1 MPPVPNVLRTVGFI
15 GLGVMGQLMAANLE
29 AAGFVVQSFDLN
41 GTGNRNS
48 ARDAAQGADALVTML
63 PDGDAV
69 RDAVL
74 DALPALEPGAVV
86 VDMSS
91 SDPAGTRALGH
102 ALAKNKILMVDAPVS
117 GAKFK
122 AKDGT
127 LAIMAGGEKEAF
139 AKVLPVLQKLG
150 NQIFHVGPL
159 GAGHAVKA
167 LNNYLGAAGTLA
179 GFEALLIAQAFGL
192 DPVPM
197 FDAINASTGR
207 NSTTAR
213 KIPQDVLT
221 GAFASGFKLALMT
234 KDVGIAAE
242 LARGL
247 KLKTPFLKE
256 TLKHWKAAQKKL
268 PREADHTEI
277 YKYQRKLRGSPDPF
291 SRKRVLT
298 PFLGADEFRLALLH
312 EGGLALLVVGALEAG
327 LDRALGGGD
336 VALVGI
342 LEHLADHELGAL
354 HRERERSRR
363 WFWLVHSPSLRADRR
378 APRDSRGPSSRPP
391 AR

>member
-1 MPPVPNVLRTVGFI
+1 LKTIAFI
-15 GLGVMGQLMAANLE
+15 GLGVMGKLMADNLA
-29 AAGFVVQSFDLN
+29 AAGYAIQSYDLRK
-41 GTGNRNS
+41 TGNRKS
-48 ARDAAQGADALVTML
+48 PADAARGADALITML

-74 DALPALEPGAVV
+74 DALPALKPGAVV

-91 SDPAGTRALGH
+91 SDPAATRALGS
-102 ALAKNKILMVDAPVS
+102 ALNARDIGMVDAPVS

-122 AKDGT
+122 AKDAT
-127 LAIMAGGEKEAF
+127 LAIMVGGELEDF

-197 FDAINASTGR
+197 LDAINASTGR

-213 KIPQDVLT
+213 KIPQDILT
-221 GAFASGFKLALMT
+221 GAFNSGFKLALMT

-247 KLKTPFLKE
+247 KLKTPFLEE
-256 TLKHWKAAQKKL
+256 TLKHWRAAQKKL

-277 YKYQRKLRGSPDPF
+277 YKYQQKLAR
-291 SRKRVLT
+291 
-298 PFLGADEFRLALLH
+298 
-312 EGGLALLVVGALEAG
+312 GGLKK
-327 LDRALGGGD
+327 
-336 VALVGI
+336 
-342 LEHLADHELGAL
+342 
-354 HRERERSRR
+354 SSPRR
-363 WFWLVHSPSLRADRR
+363 
-378 APRDSRGPSSRPP
+378 RGPSLG
-391 AR
+391 

>member
-1 MPPVPNVLRTVGFI
+1 
-15 GLGVMGQLMAANLE
+15 
-29 AAGFVVQSFDLN
+29 
-41 GTGNRNS
+41 
-48 ARDAAQGADALVTML
+48 
-63 PDGDAV
+63 
-69 RDAVL
+69 
-74 DALPALEPGAVV
+74 V

-91 SDPAGTRALGH
+91 SDPAGTRALGK
-102 ALAKNKILMVDAPVS
+102 ALEAKGIGMVDAPVS

-127 LAIMAGGEKEAF
+127 LAIMVGGEKQAF
-139 AKVLPVLQKLG
+139 AKVLPALQKMG

-197 FDAINASTGR
+197 MDAINASTGR

-277 YKYQRKLRGSPDPF
+277 YKYQR
-291 SRKRVLT
+291 
-298 PFLGADEFRLALLH
+298 RL
-312 EGGLALLVVGALEAG
+312 
-327 LDRALGGGD
+327 
-336 VALVGI
+336 
-342 LEHLADHELGAL
+342 
-354 HRERERSRR
+354 SKK
-363 WFWLVHSPSLRADRR
+363 S
-378 APRDSRGPSSRPP
+378 
-391 AR
+391 

>member
-1 MPPVPNVLRTVGFI
+1 
-15 GLGVMGQLMAANLE
+15 MGQLMAANLE
-29 AAGFVVQSFDLN
+29 AGGFTVQSFDLN
-41 GTGNRNS
+41 RKGNRKS
-48 ARDAAQGADALVTML
+48 ARAAAAGADALITML

-69 RDAVL
+69 REAVL
-74 DALPALEPGAVV
+74 DALPSLKPGAVV

-91 SDPAGTRALGH
+91 SDPAGTRALGL
-102 ALAKNKILMVDAPVS
+102 ALSKNQIGMVDAPVS

-127 LAIMAGGEKEAF
+127 LSIMVGGEKEAF

-179 GFEALLIAQAFGL
+179 GFEALLIAEKLGL
-192 DPVPM
+192 DPAPM
-197 FDAINASTGR
+197 MDAINASTGR
-207 NSTTAR
+207 NHTTAR

-221 GAFASGFKLALMT
+221 GAFNSGFKLALMA

-247 KLKTPFLKE
+247 KLKAPFLKE
-256 TLKHWKAAQKKL
+256 TLKHWRAAQKKL

-277 YKYQRKLRGSPDPF
+277 YKYQKKLTRG
-291 SRKRVLT
+291 
-298 PFLGADEFRLALLH
+298 
-312 EGGLALLVVGALEAG
+312 
-327 LDRALGGGD
+327 
-336 VALVGI
+336 
-342 LEHLADHELGAL
+342 
-354 HRERERSRR
+354 
-363 WFWLVHSPSLRADRR
+363 
-378 APRDSRGPSSRPP
+378 
-391 AR
+391 